1 MSSLN
6 VDKLNVSV
14 GIELPSYTSNNRPTG
29 SVGLMIFNSTS
40 GTVEIYDGN
49 SWISTGQGGIEAT
62 GGIVSVSGNFKM
74 HAFTQP
80 GTSTFQVTSVP
91 AGTQAEVLVVAGGG
105 GGGGSHGGA
114 GGGGAGGVVHHTSY
128 PIAVGSYNVVVGDGG
143 VSGTGFNANSS
154 NDSSSH
160 GRPGGDSYF
169 DQIHA
174 IGGGGGNES
183 FYYFSI
189 YKNGGSGGGG
199 GDMWPATRAG
209 NVPGGR
215 AWTGGNALQGNNAG
229 GTYYGN
235 YGGSRG
241 TGGPG
246 PSEDGGH
253 SGPHEGAG
261 GGGAGGT
268 ASGGSSNTASNG
280 GIGIQLNQF
289 SPYGFPSG
297 WFAGGGGGGY
307 FTSGGGSA
315 NRANNSTGGYYGGG
329 GRGGSTGYSLYG
341 EDAVNATGGGG
352 GGGSSNNN
360 GISNAG
366 RGGSGIVIVRYQ
378 I

>member
-14 GIELPSYTSNNRPTG
+14 GIELPSYTSANRPTG
-29 SVGLMIFNSTS
+29 EVGLMIFNSSS
-40 GTVEIYDGN
+40 GTVEIYDGT
-49 SWISTGQGGIEAT
+49 SWISTGQGGIEAS
-62 GGIVSVSGNFKM
+62 GGIVSVSGNYKM

-80 GTSTFQVTSVP
+80 GTSAFTVTSVP
-91 AGTQAEVLVVAGGG
+91 DGTTAEVLVVAGGG
-105 GGGGSHGGA
+105 GGGGSHGGG

-128 PIAVGSYNVVVGDGG
+128 PIAVGTYNVVVGDGG
-143 VSGTGFNANSS
+143 IAGTGYNADTA

-199 GDMWPATRAG
+199 GDWWPSTRAG

-215 AWTGGNALQGNNAG
+215 AWTGGNALQGTNAG

-235 YGGSRG
+235 VGGNRA
-241 TGGPG
+241 
-246 PSEDGGH
+246 SEDGTH
-253 SGPHEGAG
+253 AGPHEGAG

-268 ASGGSSNTASNG
+268 STGGASDTASNG
-280 GIGIQLNQF
+280 GLGIQLNQF

-315 NRANNSTGGYYGGG
+315 NRSNNSTGGYYGGG
-329 GRGGSTGYSLYG
+329 GRGGSTGYGLYG

-352 GGGSSNNN
+352 GGGSSNND
-360 GISNAG
+360 GISSAG

>member
-6 VDKLNVSV
+6 VDKLNVTT
-14 GIELPSYTSNNRPTG
+14 GIELPSYTASNRPAGT
-29 SVGLMIFNSTS
+29 VGLMIFNSDS
-40 GTVEIYDGN
+40 GTVEIYDG
-49 SWISTGQGGIEAT
+49 SAWISTGQGGIEAT
-62 GGIVSVSGNFKM
+62 GGIVSVSGNYKM

-80 GTSTFQVTSVP
+80 GTSAFTVSSVP
-91 AGTQAEVLVVAGGG
+91 AGTTAEVLVVAGGG
-105 GGGGSHGGA
+105 GGGGSY
-114 GGGGAGGVVHHTSY
+114 GGGGGGGGGGLVHHTSY
-128 PIAVGSYNVVVGDGG
+128 PIAVGTYNVVVGDGG
-143 VSGTGFNANSS
+143 VCGVGTPGTNSS
-154 NDSSSH
+154 NDAQTH

-169 DQIHA
+169 DNIQA
-174 IGGGGGNES
+174 IGGGGGNEC

-199 GDMWPATRAG
+199 GDYWPATRAG

-235 YGGSRG
+235 VGGSRA
-241 TGGPG
+241 
-246 PSEDGGH
+246 SEDGGH
-253 SGPHEGAG
+253 GSPHEGAG

-268 ASGGSSNTASNG
+268 ASGGASDTASNG
-280 GIGIQLNQF
+280 GIGKQFNQF

-307 FTSGGGSA
+307 YTTGGGSA
-315 NRANNSTGGYYGGG
+315 NRSNNTTGGYYGGG

-341 EDAVNATGGGG
+341 EDGVNGSGGGG
-352 GGGSSNNN
+352 GGGSGNNTN
-360 GISNAG
+360 PPAG

>member
-14 GIELPSYTSNNRPTG
+14 GIELPSYTASNRPTG
-29 SVGLMIFNSTS
+29 TVGLMIFNSTS
-40 GTVEIYDGN
+40 GTVEIYDGSN
-49 SWISTGQGGIEAT
+49 WISTGQGGIEAT
-62 GGIVSVSGNFKM
+62 GGIVSISGNYKM

-105 GGGGSHGGA
+105 GGGGSYGGG
-114 GGGGAGGVVHHTSY
+114 GGGGAGGVVHHTAY
-128 PIAVGSYNVVVGDGG
+128 PISVGSYNVVVGDGG
-143 VSGTGFNANSS
+143 VSGVGSPGTDTA
-154 NDSSSH
+154 NDSATH

-169 DQIHA
+169 DNIHA
-174 IGGGGGNES
+174 IGGGGGNEC

-199 GDMWPATRAG
+199 GDMWPGTRAG
-209 NVPGGR
+209 NVPGGT

-235 YGGSRG
+235 PGGSRG
-241 TGGPG
+241 SNG
-246 PSEDGGH
+246 PSTNEDGGH
-253 SGPHEGAG
+253 AGPHEGAG
-261 GGGAGGT
+261 GGGAGGV
-268 ASGGSSNTASNG
+268 ASGGASDTASNG

-307 FTSGGGSA
+307 YTSGGGSS
-315 NRANNSTGGYYGGG
+315 NRSNNPTGGYYGGG
-329 GRGGSTGYSLYG
+329 GRGSSVGYGLYG
-341 EDAVNATGGGG
+341 EDGVNATGGGG
-352 GGGSSNNN
+352 GGGSNNN
-360 GISNAG
+360 TNPPAG